1 MRNNITLLSA
11 IFAMLFVGKIGN
23 IGTLGSTSWVWVF
36 VPLLLDL
43 VVDFL
48 KVIDSHYGFVVRFIA
63 SYRNRKVR
71 RIIEDAA
78 KQAKQ
83 SK

>member
-23 IGTLGSTSWVWVF
+23 IGTLGSITWVWVF

-48 KVIDSHYGFVVRFIA
+48 KVMDSHYGFVVRVIA
-63 SYRNRKVR
+63 SYRNRKIR
-71 RIIEDAA
+71 KIIEDAA
-78 KQAKQ
+78 KQ

>member
-23 IGTLGSTSWVWVF
+23 IGTLGSIAWGWVF
-36 VPLLLDL
+36 LPLLLDL

-48 KVIDSHYGFVVRFIA
+48 KVMDSHYGFVVRLIA
-63 SYRNRKVR
+63 NYRNRKVR
-71 RIIEDAA
+71 KIIEDAA
-78 KQAKQ
+78 KQ